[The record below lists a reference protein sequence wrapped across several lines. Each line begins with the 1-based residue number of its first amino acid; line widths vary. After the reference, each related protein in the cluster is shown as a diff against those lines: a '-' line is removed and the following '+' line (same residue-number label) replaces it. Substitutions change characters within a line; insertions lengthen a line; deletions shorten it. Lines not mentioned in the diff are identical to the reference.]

1 MDNENLNNKSYLVET
16 KAYKYVAFIS
26 YRHVQPDYD
35 IAKKIHEEIENFKV
49 PNELDPEGKYR
60 ELRVF
65 RDREELTTKDLSSSI
80 NEALIESE
88 YLIIVCSHRTKESI
102 WCTREVYEFR
112 KYHPDDHIIPVI
124 VEGEPNEVFNEAMQ
138 NLKSKMIGEDGSI
151 IEKDLELLA
160 ADLRPDTVK
169 KHEFPGYCRLE
180 KDSLP
185 ELEKYKKSS
194 YKILKESEIYRIMAT
209 VLNVSFGD
217 LKQRQK
223 ERRLRRI
230 ILSVAVISIV
240 LLAFGIAMT
249 NLYFK
254 SVASER
260 KALQQTSMLTLKSAD
275 QKVSE
280 GDRTL
285 GLLIANH
292 AMTNIDEDM
301 DDYEKLNA
309 NFIRILND
317 ALVIPNYSTIQKID
331 LSTTTLFYTFSE
343 NLGYIVV
350 PGNLNELNIYNI
362 KNGELLKSL
371 GMSGSVSA
379 VAAAQD
385 DTLIYVACRDGK
397 LYELDLNTFEL
408 ELLYESDT
416 AFVTQILTESSKYIF
431 IVETASTV
439 RIFDLSKRE
448 VVETI
453 SFDFSVYLR
462 YMKMLDEDSY
472 LTVNSLNEI
481 SIHNFNNDKIEILR
495 EGEGKDS
502 NLNYMY
508 MALSKDKELLVYTD
522 RDEDKSPFLNVYRLS
537 NGESFQITDSVGYIT
552 ALSISKDGKTV
563 YALDNTNNGAVQSWD
578 LETGD
583 FLDSYAYG
591 LNPAIFVL
599 NKDETK
605 LVLATA
611 DNNEIIVIEDI
622 TSDDYEEDRRLSL
635 GSQSLGEVV
644 NIKFVKNDEY
654 ILSLSDDGSLRVIK
668 VNNPLQEK
676 ALKGQIIASS
686 RDTQHLLIYYPKT
699 KDIKIYN
706 FQSQNEEILGIMSN
720 DYIKG
725 IQTSAI
731 SNSGKYIALSNSH
744 GLFAEILGRDGMLLA
759 KTKEHDRLNTFSVV
773 AKIEFSKDEDYV
785 YTMNE
790 LGQVYVSDLMT
801 GELIREIKD
810 KEAPSVSF
818 KLSEDDSIIAI
829 RYLDGTTSL
838 IKTENGELIQQIKGD
853 VYLIEGD
860 KGVIKR
866 IIGQEGDKLFSED
879 QSGRNYYASNNERLS
894 KQDRNYAVSEY
905 TSKDGRY
912 LLTTITGN
920 DTIVTD
926 LETGNRLRTLPM
938 GNDSWAS
945 TSMIT
950 ADNRYIA
957 YEFDEENIIISKFY
971 TKNELLEMS
980 KDMLAGRK
988 LSHDEMI
995 EEGFLEGK
1003 IDEK

>member
-1 MDNENLNNKSYLVET
+1 MENEILNNHSGSTESKT
-16 KAYKYVAFIS
+16 YKYVAFIS

-35 IAKKIHEEIENFKV
+35 IAKRIHEEIENFKV
-49 PNELDPEGKYR
+49 PKELDPEGKYR

-65 RDREELTTKDLSSSI
+65 RDRDELTTKDLSSSI
-80 NEALIESE
+80 NEALKESE

-112 KYHPDDHIIPVI
+112 KHHPDDHIIPVI
-124 VEGEPNEVFNEAMQ
+124 VEGEPYEVFNEAMQ

-151 IEKDLELLA
+151 IERDLELLA

-169 KHEFPGYCRLE
+169 KPEFAGYRQLE
-180 KDSLP
+180 INSSP
-185 ELEKYKKSS
+185 ELEKLKKAS

-223 ERRLRRI
+223 EKRLRRI

-240 LLAFGIAMT
+240 LLVFGIAMT

-292 AMTNIDEDM
+292 AMEHVDENM

-331 LSTTTLFYTFSE
+331 LSTKSLFYAFSE
-343 NLGYIVV
+343 KMGHIVV
-350 PGNLNELNIYNI
+350 PGNINELNIYHI
-362 KNGELLKSL
+362 ENGELLKSL
-371 GMSGSVSA
+371 EMSGSVSA
-379 VAAAQD
+379 VAAAID
-385 DTLIYVACRDGK
+385 DSYIYVACRDGK

-408 ELLYESDT
+408 ALLYESET
-416 AFVTQILTESSKYIF
+416 AFVTQILTDSSKYIF

-439 RIFDLSKRE
+439 RIFDLSKSE

-453 SFDFSVYLR
+453 SFELSDYLR
-462 YMKMLDEDSY
+462 YIKMLDDESY
-472 LTVNSLNEI
+472 LTVTSQNEI
-481 SIHNFNNDKIEILR
+481 SIHHFKNDEIEIIR
-495 EGEGKDS
+495 EGDEKDS
-502 NLNYMY
+502 NLNFMY
-508 MALSKDKELLVYTD
+508 VALSKDKELLVYTD
-522 RDEDKSPFLNVYRLS
+522 RDEDKGLFLNIYRLS
-537 NGESFQITDSVGYIT
+537 SGESFQITDSVGYIA
-552 ALSISKDGKTV
+552 ALIISKDGKTV
-563 YALDNTNNGAVQSWD
+563 YALDNTIKNVVQSWD
-578 LETGD
+578 LETGE

-591 LNPAIFVL
+591 LNPMIFTL

-605 LVLATA
+605 LALATA
-611 DNNEIIVIEDI
+611 DKNEIIVIEDI
-622 TSDDYEEDRRLSL
+622 FSDDYEEERRLSL
-635 GSQSLGEVV
+635 GSQSLGNVI

-668 VNNPLQEK
+668 VNNPLEEK
-676 ALKGQIIASS
+676 ELKGQIIASS
-686 RDTQHLLIYYPKT
+686 RDTQNLLIYDPKT
-699 KDIKIYN
+699 RDIKIYH
-706 FQSQNEEILGIMSN
+706 FQSQAEEILGTMNNEFIR
-720 DYIKG
+720 G
-725 IQTSAI
+725 FQTAAI
-731 SNSGKYIALSNSH
+731 SNSGEYIALSNAY
-744 GLFAEILGRDGMLLA
+744 GLFAEVLGREGMLLA

-773 AKIEFSKDEDYV
+773 AKIEFSKDENFL

-790 LGQVYVSDLMT
+790 LGQVYVSDVQT

-810 KEAPSVSF
+810 KKAPSVSF
-818 KLSEDDSIIAI
+818 KLSEDDSILAI

-838 IKTENGELIQQIKGD
+838 IKTENGELIDQIKGD
-853 VYLIEGD
+853 VYLIEGE
-860 KGVIKR
+860 KGVVKR
-866 IIGQEGDKLFSED
+866 LIGQEGDKLFSED
-879 QSGRNYYASNNERLS
+879 QSGRNYYASNHERLS

-905 TSKDGRY
+905 TSKDGKY

-926 LETGNRLRTLPM
+926 LETGNRLRTLPR
-938 GNDSWAS
+938 GNDAWAS

-950 ADNRYIA
+950 ADNRFIA
-957 YEFDEENIIISKFY
+957 YEFNEEHIIISKFY
-971 TKNELLEMS
+971 TKDELLEMS

-988 LSHDEMI
+988 LTHDEMI

-1003 IDEK
+1003 LDEK

>member
-1 MDNENLNNKSYLVET
+1 MENEDINNKKLSAEK

-35 IAKKIHEEIENFKV
+35 LAKRIHEEIENFKV
-49 PNELDPEGKYR
+49 PKELDPEGKYR

-65 RDREELTTKDLSSSI
+65 RDRDELTTKDLSSSI
-80 NEALIESE
+80 NEALQESE

-112 KYHPDDHIIPVI
+112 KHHPDDHIIPVI
-124 VEGEPNEVFNEAMQ
+124 VEGEPHEVFNEAMQ

-169 KHEFPGYCRLE
+169 KPEFAGYCQLE
-180 KDSLP
+180 NTSSP
-185 ELEKYKKSS
+185 ELEKLKKASN
-194 YKILKESEIYRIMAT
+194 KILKESEIYRIMAT

-223 ERRLRRI
+223 EKRLRRI
-230 ILSVAVISIV
+230 ILSVAVIGFV
-240 LLAFGIAMT
+240 LLVFGIAMT

-275 QKVSE
+275 QKVND

-292 AMTNIDEDM
+292 AMDNIVEDM

-309 NFIRILND
+309 NYIRILND

-331 LSTTTLFYTFSE
+331 LSTTTLFYAFSE
-343 NLGYIVV
+343 KLSYIVV

-362 KNGELLKSL
+362 KNGERIKSL
-371 GMSGSVSA
+371 EMSGSVSA
-379 VAAAQD
+379 VAAATD
-385 DTLIYVACRDGK
+385 DDYIYVACRDGK

-408 ELLYESDT
+408 DLLYESDN
-416 AFVTQILTESSKYIF
+416 AFVTQILTESSQYIF
-431 IVETASTV
+431 VVETASTV
-439 RIFDLSKRE
+439 RIFDLSKRD

-453 SFDFSVYLR
+453 SFDVSVYLR
-462 YMKMLDEDSY
+462 YIKMLDDNSY

-481 SIHNFNNDKIEILR
+481 SIHHFNNDKIKTIR
-495 EGEGKDS
+495 EGDDKDS
-502 NLNYMY
+502 NLHLIYA
-508 MALSKDKELLVYTD
+508 ALSKDKDILVYTD
-522 RDEDKSPFLNVYRLS
+522 RDEDKGPYLNVYRLS
-537 NGESFQITDSVGYIT
+537 SGESFQITDSVGYIT

-563 YALDNTNNGAVQSWD
+563 YALDKANNGDVESWD
-578 LETGD
+578 LETGA

-591 LNPAIFVL
+591 LNPTIFTL
-599 NKDETK
+599 NKDETM
-605 LVLATA
+605 LALATA
-611 DNNEIIVIEDI
+611 DKNEIIVIEDI
-622 TSDDYEEDRRLSL
+622 TSDHYEKDRRLSL
-635 GSQSLGEVV
+635 GSQSLGDVV

-654 ILSLSDDGSLRVIK
+654 ILSLSNDGSLRVIK
-668 VNNPLQEK
+668 VNNPLEEK
-676 ALKGQIIASS
+676 VLKGQIIASS
-686 RDTQHLLIYYPKT
+686 RDTQTLLIYDQKT
-699 KDIKIYN
+699 KNIKIYN
-706 FQSQNEEILGIMSN
+706 FQSENEELLGTMNSDFIR
-720 DYIKG
+720 G
-725 IQTSAI
+725 FQTSAI
-731 SNSGKYIALSNSH
+731 SNSGKYIALSNSS
-744 GLFAEILGRDGMLLA
+744 GLFAEILGRDGMLVA
-759 KTKEHDRLNTFSVV
+759 NTKEHDRLNTFSVV
-773 AKIEFSKDEDYV
+773 AKIEFSKDEDFL

-790 LGQVYVSDLMT
+790 LGQVYVSDVKT
-801 GELIREIKD
+801 GELIREMKD

-829 RYLDGTTSL
+829 RYLDGTTSF
-838 IKTENGELIQQIKGD
+838 IKTENGEPIHQIKGD
-853 VYLIEGD
+853 VYLIEGE

-879 QSGRNYYASNNERLS
+879 QSGRIYYASNHERLS

-938 GNDSWAS
+938 GNNTWAS

-957 YEFDEENIIISKFY
+957 YEFDEEHIIISKFY
-971 TKNELLEMS
+971 TKNELLDMS
-980 KDMLAGRK
+980 EDMLAGRK
-988 LSHDEMI
+988 LNHDEMI